1 MYSKELLLLSDVTIL
16 EIITHKTGIKYN
28 IQTHITKRQ
37 NIRAIFIKYYNC
49 IRL

>member
-28 IQTHITKRQ
+28 IQTHITKKTKHSSY
-37 NIRAIFIKYYNC
+37 IHKI
-49 IRL
+49 L